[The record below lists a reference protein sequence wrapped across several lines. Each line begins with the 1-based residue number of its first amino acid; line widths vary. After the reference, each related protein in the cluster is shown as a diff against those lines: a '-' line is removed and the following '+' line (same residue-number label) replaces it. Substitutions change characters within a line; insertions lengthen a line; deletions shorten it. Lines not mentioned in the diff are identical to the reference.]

1 MAKHCKFK
9 KILYMMHYKTSFS
22 LYNITIEKPKENPKL
37 KSVCHL
43 QGHVRKRNITETC
56 HGPNADLQ

>member
-1 MAKHCKFK
+1 
-9 KILYMMHYKTSFS
+9 MHYITSFS

-37 KSVCHL
+37 KRVCHL
-43 QGHVRKRNITETC
+43 QGHVHKRNITETC